1 VKSANAVL
9 SAQPT
14 TIFSVISALAVEH
27 KAVNLGQGFP
37 DTDGP
42 ADIRETAARHAM
54 EGPNQYPPMLGLPEL
69 RQAVADHDRRF
80 YGIEADWQTD
90 VLVTSGATE
99 ALTASLMG
107 LLNPGDEVVLI
118 EPVYDCYRPIVEA
131 MGAIA
136 KPVRLQPPHWSLPI
150 KELREAFSPH
160 TKALVLNNPMNPIGK
175 VFTRDELE
183 TLAEL
188 VETFDTYVVCDEV
201 YEHLVFAPATFIP
214 MITLPGLEKRCLK
227 IGSAGKSFSLTG
239 WKVGYITACAE
250 LLEPV
255 AKAHQF
261 LTFTTPPNLQLA
273 VAQGLKKE
281 ESYFDSLAQEMARGR
296 QSLADGLQE
305 IGWQTLPCDGTY
317 FLVADIS
324 SFSRGQSDLEFCKKL
339 IAEAGVALIPLSPFY
354 GPEAPAPQ
362 DFVRF
367 CFCKSDERLES
378 ALNAL
383 STWTDGV

>member
-1 VKSANAVL
+1 VKTANAVL

-14 TIFSVISALAVEH
+14 TIFSVISALALEH
-27 KAVNLGQGFP
+27 EAINLGQGFP

-42 ADIRETAARHAM
+42 LDIREAAARHAVQ
-54 EGPNQYPPMLGLPEL
+54 GPNQYPPMVGLPEL

-80 YGIEADWQTD
+80 YGLEADWQTD

-107 LLNPGDEVVLI
+107 LLNAGDEVVLI

-136 KPVRLQPPHWSLPI
+136 KPVRLQPPNWSLPMDDL
-150 KELREAFSPH
+150 KAAFGPK

-183 TLAEL
+183 AVAGI

-201 YEHLVFAPATFIP
+201 YEHLVFAPAEHISL
-214 MITLPGLEKRCLK
+214 ITLPGMDKRCLK

-255 AKAHQF
+255 MKAHQF

-273 VAQGLKKE
+273 VAQGLRKE
-281 ESYFDSLAQEMARGR
+281 DSYFEALAEEMAQGR
-296 QSLADGLQE
+296 KILSDGLTE
-305 IGWQTLPCDGTY
+305 IGWNVLPCDGTY

-324 SFSRGQSDLEFCKKL
+324 PFARGQSDLEFCKNL
-339 IAEAGVALIPLSPFY
+339 IAEAGVALVPLSPFY
-354 GPEAPAPQ
+354 GPEASAPQ

-367 CFCKSDERLES
+367 CFCKNDKVLHGALERL
-378 ALNAL
+378 AA
-383 STWTDGV
+383 VR